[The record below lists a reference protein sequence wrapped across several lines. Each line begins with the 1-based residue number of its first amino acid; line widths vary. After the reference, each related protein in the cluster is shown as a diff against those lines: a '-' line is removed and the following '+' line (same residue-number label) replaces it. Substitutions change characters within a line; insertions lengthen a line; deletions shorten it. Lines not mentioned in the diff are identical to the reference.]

1 MKQLMTGNE
10 ALARG
15 AWEAGV
21 RFASAYPGTP
31 STEILVN
38 LLNYKEIYA
47 EWAPNEKVSL
57 EAAAGAAVGGS
68 RSVCAMKHV
77 GVNVAADPLF
87 TFAYTGVNAGMVL
100 VTADEPGMHSSQNE
114 QDNRNVAPFAKV
126 PMLEPSNS
134 QECLDMMKEAFE
146 LSEKY
151 DVPVLIRITTRIAH
165 SKSIV
170 TLSERVEHP
179 EREYKKDV
187 RKFLP
192 IPAFATGLRVR
203 VEDRMS
209 VLEDFTEKTP
219 LNRIE
224 EGGKIGVIA
233 SGVCVN
239 YAKEV
244 FGDDA
249 TYLKLGFTHP
259 LPNNLLDEFYRQVD
273 SEKVYVIEEND
284 PYLQHW
290 VERQGYPC
298 IPILPPYGEKT
309 PDVLRA
315 AIFGEPNPVLD
326 VNDADVPPRPPV
338 LCSGC
343 PHRGFFVELAKRK
356 DTIVAGDIGCYTLG
370 FAPPFNAIDY
380 VICMGSAFSAGH
392 GTQIALEQAGKDTRV
407 VGIMGDSTFF
417 HTGINSLMEVVYN
430 RSKTIC
436 VILDNRITGMTGQ
449 QEH

>member
-1 MKQLMTGNE
+1 MKVLMTGNE

-31 STEILVN
+31 STEILQN
-38 LLNYKEIYA
+38 LLSYDGLHA

-57 EAAAGAAVGGS
+57 EAAAGAAVGGV
-68 RSVCAMKHV
+68 RALCAMKHV

-87 TFAYTGVNAGMVL
+87 TFAYTGINAGMVL
-100 VTADEPGMHSSQNE
+100 ITADEPGMHSSQNE
-114 QDNRNVAPFAKV
+114 QDNRNFAPHAKI
-126 PMLEPSNS
+126 PMLEPSDS
-134 QECLDMMKEAFE
+134 QECLDMMKTAFE
-146 LSEKY
+146 LSERF
-151 DVPVLIRITTRIAH
+151 DAPVLIRITTRVAH

-170 TLSERVEHP
+170 ELGERVEIEP
-179 EREYKKDV
+179 KEYVKNV

-192 IPAFATGLRVR
+192 IPSFAVDLRIR
-203 VEDRMS
+203 LEDKLA
-209 VLEDFTEKTP
+209 VLEKFSEVTE
-219 LNRIE
+219 LNHII

-233 SGVCVN
+233 SGICVN

-259 LPNNLLDEFYRQVD
+259 LPDSVLDEFYRQVD
-273 SEKVYVIEEND
+273 PDKVYIIEEND

-290 VERQGYPC
+290 VERRGYHA

-309 PDVLRA
+309 PDAIRA
-315 AIFGEPNPVLD
+315 AVFGHHKPTLD
-326 VNDADVPPRPPV
+326 IETHDIPPRPPV

-370 FAPPFNAIDY
+370 FAPPFNAVDY
-380 VICMGSAFSAGH
+380 VICMG
-392 GTQIALEQAGKDTRV
+392 
-407 VGIMGDSTFF
+407 
-417 HTGINSLMEVVYN
+417 
-430 RSKTIC
+430 
-436 VILDNRITGMTGQ
+436 
-449 QEH
+449 